1 MYRGKIWRQGIY
13 TVLVLKKKV
22 SFNDILLT
30 IVIID

>member
-13 TVLVLKKKV
+13 TVLVFKKKV